1 MTLEVLEKSLGG
13 CLGDA
18 LGIMSS
24 RHPPKDFSNT
34 SKVVT
39 KKINKTQRSSLLLTK

>member
-1 MTLEVLEKSLGG
+1 MTLEVLEKSFGG

-39 KKINKTQRSSLLLTK
+39 KKINKTQRS